1 MIDEILKL
9 INKLLLIYFTKINKK
24 TGGKSEVLKLNEQNN
39 KARGD
44 SPTKM
49 TGVLGVPF
57 RS

>member
-39 KARGD
+39 KARGY